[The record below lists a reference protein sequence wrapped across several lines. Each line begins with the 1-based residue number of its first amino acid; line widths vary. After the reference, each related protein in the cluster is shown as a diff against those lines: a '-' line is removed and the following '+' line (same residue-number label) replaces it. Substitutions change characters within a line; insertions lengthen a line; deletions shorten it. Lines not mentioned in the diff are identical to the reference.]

1 MAEATDTVSWREM
14 LATTVQQ
21 LGNAQEARWLCEHAS
36 GMDAAEFSAEQDQL
50 VTVACAKS
58 LHSMVRDRL
67 SGVPLQYVMKRWAF
81 RHLDVMVDERV
92 LIPRPETE
100 QVVQV
105 ALDIAVEIAEN
116 NESNSAL
123 RVVDLGTGSG
133 VIGLSMAF
141 ELGAEAAHVWLTDAS
156 VDALDVARANMVGI
170 GRAAANVRV
179 AHGSWWNALPQDI
192 AGQIDIAI
200 CNPPYIAHSDS
211 EVAQDVHMYEPHAA
225 LYAHDNGLADL
236 RTVIEGA
243 ATWLK
248 KSGWLVLEIGYQQ
261 GVDVLAMMTASG
273 LIDAEIKKDLS
284 GRDRI
289 AVGRLPG

>member
-1 MAEATDTVSWREM
+1 VTENTDTVSWREM

-36 GMDAAEFSAEQDQL
+36 GMDTAEFSAEQDQL

-67 SGVPLQYVMKRWAF
+67 SGMPLQYVMKRWAF

-100 QVVQV
+100 QVVQI
-105 ALDIAVEIAEN
+105 ALDIARKIR
-116 NESNSAL
+116 SNGAL

-156 VDALDVARANMVGI
+156 VDALDVARANMIGI
-170 GRAAANVRV
+170 GRAAANVRI

-200 CNPPYIAHSDS
+200 CNPPYIAQDSS
-211 EVAQDVHMYEPHAA
+211 EVAPDVHMYEPHSA

-243 ATWLK
+243 STWLK
-248 KSGWLVLEIGYQQ
+248 QSGWLVLEIGYQQ
-261 GVDVLAMMTASG
+261 GAEVLAMMTASG
-273 LIDAEIKKDLS
+273 LVGAEIKQDLS

-289 AVGRLPG
+289 AVGQLPG

>member
-1 MAEATDTVSWREM
+1 M

-36 GMDAAEFSAEQDQL
+36 GMDTAEFSAEQDQL

-67 SGVPLQYVMKRWAF
+67 SGMPLQYVMKRWAF

-100 QVVQV
+100 QVVQI
-105 ALDIAVEIAEN
+105 ALDLARKIEGN
-116 NESNSAL
+116 GAL

-156 VDALDVARANMVGI
+156 VDALDVARANMIGI
-170 GRAAANVRV
+170 GRAAANVRI

-200 CNPPYIAHSDS
+200 CNPPYIAQDSS
-211 EVAQDVHMYEPHAA
+211 EVAPDVHMYEPHSA

-243 ATWLK
+243 STWLK
-248 KSGWLVLEIGYQQ
+248 QSGWLVLEIGYQQ
-261 GVDVLAMMTASG
+261 GAEVLAMMTASG
-273 LIDAEIKKDLS
+273 LVGAEIKQDLS

-289 AVGRLPG
+289 AVGQLPG

>member
-1 MAEATDTVSWREM
+1 M

-36 GMDAAEFSAEQDQL
+36 GMDASEFSAEQDQL

-58 LHSMVRDRL
+58 LDSMVRNRL

-100 QVVQV
+100 QVVQT
-105 ALDIAVEIAEN
+105 ALDIARKIG
-116 NESNSAL
+116 SNVAL

-141 ELGAEAAHVWLTDAS
+141 ELGADAAHVWLTDAS

-200 CNPPYIAHSDS
+200 CNPPYIAHADG
-211 EVAQDVHMYEPHAA
+211 EVAPDVHMYEPHAA

-261 GVDVLAMMTASG
+261 GTDVLAMMTASG

>member
-1 MAEATDTVSWREM
+1 VTENTDTVSWREM

-36 GMDAAEFSAEQDQL
+36 GMDSAEFSAEQDQL

-100 QVVQV
+100 QVVQI
-105 ALDIAVEIAEN
+105 ALDLARKIEGN
-116 NESNSAL
+116 GAL

-141 ELGAEAAHVWLTDAS
+141 ELGAQAAHVWLTDAS

-211 EVAQDVHMYEPHAA
+211 EVAPDVHLYEPHSA
-225 LYAHDNGLADL
+225 LYAQDNGLADL
-236 RTVIEGA
+236 CTVIEGA

-248 KSGWLVLEIGYQQ
+248 KCGWLVLEIGYQQ
-261 GVDVLAMMTASG
+261 GADVLTMMKASG
-273 LIDAEIKKDLS
+273 LIDAEIKQDLS

-289 AVGRLPG
+289 AVGRLPD

>member
-1 MAEATDTVSWREM
+1 VTENTDTVSWREM

-36 GMDAAEFSAEQDQL
+36 GMDTAEFSAEQDQL

-58 LHSMVRDRL
+58 LHSMVSDRL
-67 SGVPLQYVMKRWAF
+67 SGMPLQYVMKRWAF

-100 QVVQV
+100 QVVQI
-105 ALDIAVEIAEN
+105 ALDLARKIEGN
-116 NESNSAL
+116 GAL

-156 VDALDVARANMVGI
+156 VDALDVARANMIGI
-170 GRAAANVRV
+170 GRAAANVRI

-200 CNPPYIAHSDS
+200 CNPPYIAQDSS
-211 EVAQDVHMYEPHAA
+211 EVAPDVHMYEPHSA

-243 ATWLK
+243 STWLK
-248 KSGWLVLEIGYQQ
+248 QSGWLVLEIGYQQ
-261 GVDVLAMMTASG
+261 GAEVLAMMTASG
-273 LIDAEIKKDLS
+273 LVGAEIKQDLS

-289 AVGRLPG
+289 AVGQLPG

>member
-1 MAEATDTVSWREM
+1 M

-36 GMDAAEFSAEQDQL
+36 GMDSAEFSTEQDQL

-100 QVVQV
+100 QVVQI
-105 ALDIAVEIAEN
+105 ALDLARKI
-116 NESNSAL
+116 ESNGAL

-141 ELGAEAAHVWLTDAS
+141 ELGADAAHVWLTDAS

-179 AHGSWWNALPQDI
+179 AHGSWWNALPQDL
-192 AGQIDIAI
+192 AGRIDIAI
-200 CNPPYIAHSDS
+200 CNPPYIAQDSS
-211 EVAQDVHMYEPHAA
+211 EVAPDVHMYEPHSA

-248 KSGWLVLEIGYQQ
+248 NSGWLVLEIGYQQ
-261 GVDVLAMMTASG
+261 GADVLAMMTASG
-273 LIDAEIKKDLS
+273 LVGAEIKQDLS

-289 AVGRLPG
+289 AVGQLLG

>member
-1 MAEATDTVSWREM
+1 VTEDTDTVSWREI

-21 LGNAQEARWLCEHAS
+21 LGNAQEASWLCEHAS
-36 GMDAAEFSAEQDQL
+36 GMDTAEFSAEQDQL

-67 SGVPLQYVMKRWAF
+67 SGMPLQYVMKRWAF

-100 QVVQV
+100 QVVQI
-105 ALDIAVEIAEN
+105 ALDLARKIEGN
-116 NESNSAL
+116 GAL

-156 VDALDVARANMVGI
+156 VDALDVARANMIGI
-170 GRAAANVRV
+170 GRAAANVRI

-200 CNPPYIAHSDS
+200 CNPPYIAQDSS
-211 EVAQDVHMYEPHAA
+211 EVAPDVHMYEPHSA

-243 ATWLK
+243 STWLK
-248 KSGWLVLEIGYQQ
+248 QSGWLVLEIGYQQ
-261 GVDVLAMMTASG
+261 GAEVLAMMTASG
-273 LIDAEIKKDLS
+273 LVGAEIKQDLS

-289 AVGRLPG
+289 AVGQLLS

>member
-1 MAEATDTVSWREM
+1 M

-36 GMDAAEFSAEQDQL
+36 GMDSAEFSTEQDQL

-58 LHSMVRDRL
+58 LHSMVRGRL

-100 QVVQV
+100 QVVQI
-105 ALDIAVEIAEN
+105 ALDLARKIEGN
-116 NESNSAL
+116 GAL

-141 ELGAEAAHVWLTDAS
+141 ELGADAAHVWLTDAS

-170 GRAAANVRV
+170 GRAATNVRV
-179 AHGSWWNALPQDI
+179 AHGSWWNALPQDL
-192 AGQIDIAI
+192 AGRIDIAI
-200 CNPPYIAHSDS
+200 CNPPYIAQDSS
-211 EVAQDVHMYEPHAA
+211 EVAPDVHMYEPHSA

-248 KSGWLVLEIGYQQ
+248 NSGWLVLEIGYQQ
-261 GVDVLAMMTASG
+261 GADVLAMMTASG
-273 LIDAEIKKDLS
+273 LVGAEIKQDLS

-289 AVGRLPG
+289 AVGQLLG

>member
-1 MAEATDTVSWREM
+1 MTENTDTTSWREM

-50 VTVACAKS
+50 VTVTCAKS

-81 RHLDVMVDERV
+81 RHLDVMIDERV

-105 ALDIAVEIAEN
+105 ALDIARKIEGN
-116 NESNSAL
+116 GAL

-141 ELGAEAAHVWLTDAS
+141 ELGVDAAHVWLTDAS

-211 EVAQDVHMYEPHAA
+211 EVAPDVHLYEPHSA
-225 LYAHDNGLADL
+225 LYAQDNGLADL
-236 RTVIEGA
+236 CTVIEGA

-261 GVDVLAMMTASG
+261 GADVLTMMKASG
-273 LIDAEIKKDLS
+273 LIDAEIKQDLS

-289 AVGRLPG
+289 AVGQLLG

>member
-1 MAEATDTVSWREM
+1 M

-36 GMDAAEFSAEQDQL
+36 GMDASEFSAEQDQL

-58 LHSMVRDRL
+58 LDSMVRNRL

-100 QVVQV
+100 QVVQT
-105 ALDIAVEIAEN
+105 ALDIARKIG
-116 NESNSAL
+116 SNVAL

-141 ELGAEAAHVWLTDAS
+141 ELGADAAHVWLTDAS

-200 CNPPYIAHSDS
+200 CNPPYIAHSDG
-211 EVAQDVHMYEPHAA
+211 EVAPDVHMYEPHAA

-261 GVDVLAMMTASG
+261 GTDVLAMMTASG

>member
-1 MAEATDTVSWREM
+1 M

-36 GMDAAEFSAEQDQL
+36 GMDASEFSAEQDQL

-58 LHSMVRDRL
+58 LDSMVRNRL

-100 QVVQV
+100 QVVQT
-105 ALDIAVEIAEN
+105 ALDIARKIG
-116 NESNSAL
+116 SNVAL

-141 ELGAEAAHVWLTDAS
+141 ELGADAAHVWLTDAS

-200 CNPPYIAHSDS
+200 CNPPYIAYADG
-211 EVAQDVHMYEPHAA
+211 EVAPDVHVYEPHAA

-261 GVDVLAMMTASG
+261 GTDVLAMMTASG

>member
-1 MAEATDTVSWREM
+1 MTKDTDTVSWREM
-14 LATTVQQ
+14 LAATVQQ

-36 GMDAAEFSAEQDQL
+36 GMDSAEFSAEQNQL

-100 QVVQV
+100 QVVQI
-105 ALDIAVEIAEN
+105 ALDLARKI
-116 NESNSAL
+116 ESNGAL

-141 ELGAEAAHVWLTDAS
+141 ELGADAAHVWLTDAS

-179 AHGSWWNALPQDI
+179 AHGSWWNALPQDL
-192 AGQIDIAI
+192 AGRIDIAI
-200 CNPPYIAHSDS
+200 CNPPYIAQDSS
-211 EVAQDVHMYEPHAA
+211 EVAPDVHMYEPHSA

-248 KSGWLVLEIGYQQ
+248 NSGWLVLEIGYQQ
-261 GVDVLAMMTASG
+261 GADVLAMMTASG
-273 LIDAEIKKDLS
+273 LVGAEIKQDLS

-289 AVGRLPG
+289 AVGQLLG

>member
-1 MAEATDTVSWREM
+1 MTENTDTVSWREM

-36 GMDAAEFSAEQDQL
+36 GMDSAEFSAEQDQL

-58 LHSMVRDRL
+58 LHLMVRDRL

-100 QVVQV
+100 QVVQI
-105 ALDIAVEIAEN
+105 ALDLARKI
-116 NESNSAL
+116 ESNGAL

-141 ELGAEAAHVWLTDAS
+141 ELGADAAHVWLTDAS

-179 AHGSWWNALPQDI
+179 THGSWWNALPQDL
-192 AGQIDIAI
+192 AGRIDIAI
-200 CNPPYIAHSDS
+200 CNPPYIAQDSS
-211 EVAQDVHMYEPHAA
+211 EVAPDVHMYEPHSA

-248 KSGWLVLEIGYQQ
+248 NSGWLVLEIGYQQ
-261 GVDVLAMMTASG
+261 GAEVLAMMTASG
-273 LIDAEIKKDLS
+273 LVGAEIKQDLS

-289 AVGRLPG
+289 AVGQLLG

>member
-1 MAEATDTVSWREM
+1 MTENTDTVSWREM
-14 LATTVQQ
+14 LATAVQQ

-36 GMDAAEFSAEQDQL
+36 GMDSAEFSAEQDQL

-58 LHSMVRDRL
+58 LHLMVRDRL

-100 QVVQV
+100 QVVQI
-105 ALDIAVEIAEN
+105 ALDLARKI
-116 NESNSAL
+116 ESNGAL

-141 ELGAEAAHVWLTDAS
+141 ELGADAAHVWLTDAS

-179 AHGSWWNALPQDI
+179 AHGSWWNALPQDL
-192 AGQIDIAI
+192 AGRIDIAI
-200 CNPPYIAHSDS
+200 CNPPYIAQDSS
-211 EVAQDVHMYEPHAA
+211 EVAPDVHMYEPHSA

-248 KSGWLVLEIGYQQ
+248 NSRWLVLEIGYQQ
-261 GVDVLAMMTASG
+261 GADVLAMMTASG
-273 LIDAEIKKDLS
+273 LVGAEIKQDLS

-289 AVGRLPG
+289 AVGRLPD

>member
-1 MAEATDTVSWREM
+1 M
-14 LATTVQQ
+14 LAATVEQ

-36 GMDAAEFSAEQDQL
+36 GMDSAEFSAEQDQL

-58 LHSMVRDRL
+58 LNSMVHDRL

-81 RHLDVMVDERV
+81 RHLDIMVDKRV

-105 ALDIAVEIAEN
+105 ALDIARKT
-116 NESNSAL
+116 SSDQAL

-179 AHGSWWNALPQDI
+179 VHGSWWDALPQDI

-200 CNPPYIAHSDS
+200 CNPPYIAQGDS
-211 EVAQDVHMYEPHAA
+211 EVAPDVHLYEPHSA
-225 LYAHDNGLADL
+225 LYASDNGLSDL
-236 RTVIEGA
+236 RTVVEGA
-243 ATWLK
+243 SSWLK

-261 GVDVLAMMTASG
+261 GAEVLAMMSASG
-273 LIDAEIKKDLS
+273 FVGAEIKQDLS

-289 AVGRLPG
+289 AVGQLVS

>member
-1 MAEATDTVSWREM
+1 MTEATDTISWREM
-14 LATTVQQ
+14 LASTVWQ

-36 GMDAAEFSAEQDQL
+36 GMDSAEFSAEQDQL

-58 LHSMVRDRL
+58 LNSMVRDRL
-67 SGVPLQYVMKRWAF
+67 SGVPLQYVMQRWAF
-81 RHLDVMVDERV
+81 RHLDIMVDKRV

-105 ALDIAVEIAEN
+105 ALDIARKT
-116 NESNSAL
+116 SSDQAL

-170 GRAAANVRV
+170 GRAATNVRV
-179 AHGSWWNALPQDI
+179 VHGSWWNALPQEI

-200 CNPPYIAHSDS
+200 CNPPYIAQDDS
-211 EVAQDVHMYEPHAA
+211 EVAPDVHLYEPHSA
-225 LYAHDNGLADL
+225 LYASDNGLSDL

-243 ATWLK
+243 STWLK

-261 GVDVLAMMTASG
+261 GAEVLAMMSSSG
-273 LIDAEIKKDLS
+273 FVGAEIKQDLS

-289 AVGRLPG
+289 AVGQLLG

>member
-1 MAEATDTVSWREM
+1 MAEVTDTVSWREM

-36 GMDAAEFSAEQDQL
+36 GMDASEFSAEQDQL

-58 LHSMVRDRL
+58 LDSMVRNRL

-100 QVVQV
+100 QVVQT
-105 ALDIAVEIAEN
+105 ALDIARKIG
-116 NESNSAL
+116 SNVAL

-141 ELGAEAAHVWLTDAS
+141 ELGADAAHVWLTDAS

-200 CNPPYIAHSDS
+200 CNPPYIAHADG
-211 EVAQDVHMYEPHAA
+211 EVAPDVHMYEPHAA

-261 GVDVLAMMTASG
+261 GTDVLAMMTASG

>member
-1 MAEATDTVSWREM
+1 MTEVSDTVSWREM
-14 LATTVQQ
+14 LAETVEQ

-36 GMDAAEFSAEQDQL
+36 GMDSAEFSAEQDQL

-58 LHSMVRDRL
+58 LHDMVSNRL

-105 ALDIAVEIAEN
+105 ALDIARKTSSDE
-116 NESNSAL
+116 AL

-141 ELGAEAAHVWLTDAS
+141 ELGADAAHVWLTDAS

-192 AGQIDIAI
+192 AGLIDIAI

-211 EVAQDVHMYEPHAA
+211 EVAPDVHLYEPHSA

-243 ATWLK
+243 STWLK

-261 GVDVLAMMTASG
+261 GADVLAMMSASG
-273 LIDAEIKKDLS
+273 FVGAEIKRDLS

-289 AVGRLPG
+289 VVGQLLG

>member
-1 MAEATDTVSWREM
+1 M
-14 LATTVQQ
+14 LAETVEQ

-36 GMDAAEFSAEQDQL
+36 GMDSAEFSAEQDQL

-58 LHSMVRDRL
+58 LHDLVRNRL

-105 ALDIAVEIAEN
+105 ALDIVRKTSSDE
-116 NESNSAL
+116 AL
-123 RVVDLGTGSG
+123 CVVDLGTGSG

-141 ELGAEAAHVWLTDAS
+141 ELGADAAHVWLTDAS

-192 AGQIDIAI
+192 AGLIDIAI

-211 EVAQDVHMYEPHAA
+211 EVAPDVHLYEPHSA

-243 ATWLK
+243 STWLK

-261 GVDVLAMMTASG
+261 GADVLAMMSASG
-273 LIDAEIKKDLS
+273 FVGAEIKRDLS

-289 AVGRLPG
+289 AVGQLLG

>member
-1 MAEATDTVSWREM
+1 MAEVTDTVSWREM

-36 GMDAAEFSAEQDQL
+36 GMDASEFSAEQDQL

-58 LHSMVRDRL
+58 LDSMVRNRL

-100 QVVQV
+100 QVVQT
-105 ALDIAVEIAEN
+105 ALDIARKIG
-116 NESNSAL
+116 SNVAL

-141 ELGAEAAHVWLTDAS
+141 ELGADAAHVWLTDAS

-170 GRAAANVRV
+170 GRAATNVRV

-200 CNPPYIAHSDS
+200 CNPPYIAHADG
-211 EVAQDVHMYEPHAA
+211 EVAPDVHMYEPHAA

-261 GVDVLAMMTASG
+261 GTDVRAMMTASG

>member
-1 MAEATDTVSWREM
+1 MTEDTDTISWREM

-36 GMDAAEFSAEQDQL
+36 GMDSAEFSAEQDQL

-100 QVVQV
+100 QVVQI
-105 ALDIAVEIAEN
+105 ALDLARKI
-116 NESNSAL
+116 ESNGAL

-141 ELGAEAAHVWLTDAS
+141 ELGADAAHVWLTDAS

-179 AHGSWWNALPQDI
+179 AHGSWWNALPQDL
-192 AGQIDIAI
+192 AGRIDIAI
-200 CNPPYIAHSDS
+200 CNPPYIAQDSS
-211 EVAQDVHMYEPHAA
+211 EVAPDVHMYEPHSA

-248 KSGWLVLEIGYQQ
+248 NSGWLVLEIGYQQ
-261 GVDVLAMMTASG
+261 GADVLAMMTASG
-273 LIDAEIKKDLS
+273 LVGAEIKQDLS

-289 AVGRLPG
+289 AVGQLLG

>member
-1 MAEATDTVSWREM
+1 VTEATDTVSWREM
-14 LATTVQQ
+14 LAATVEQ

-36 GMDAAEFSAEQDQL
+36 GMDSAEFSAEQDQL

-58 LHSMVRDRL
+58 LNSMVRDRL

-81 RHLDVMVDERV
+81 RHLDIMVDKRV

-105 ALDIAVEIAEN
+105 ALDIARKT
-116 NESNSAL
+116 SSDQAL

-141 ELGAEAAHVWLTDAS
+141 ELGVEAAHVWLTDAS

-179 AHGSWWNALPQDI
+179 VHGSWWNALPQEI
-192 AGQIDIAI
+192 AGQIDMAI
-200 CNPPYIAHSDS
+200 CNPPYIAQDDG
-211 EVAQDVHMYEPHAA
+211 EVAPDVHLYEPHSA
-225 LYAHDNGLADL
+225 LYASDNGLSDL

-243 ATWLK
+243 STWLK

-261 GVDVLAMMTASG
+261 GAEVLAMMSASG
-273 LIDAEIKKDLS
+273 FVGAEIKQDLS

-289 AVGRLPG
+289 AVGQLLG

>member
-1 MAEATDTVSWREM
+1 MTEATDTISWREM
-14 LATTVQQ
+14 LASTVGQ

-36 GMDAAEFSAEQDQL
+36 GMDSAEFSAEQDQL

-58 LHSMVRDRL
+58 LNSMVRDRL

-81 RHLDVMVDERV
+81 RHLDIMVDKRV

-105 ALDIAVEIAEN
+105 ALDIARKT
-116 NESNSAL
+116 SSDQAL

-179 AHGSWWNALPQDI
+179 VHGSWWNALPQEI

-200 CNPPYIAHSDS
+200 CNPPYIAKDDS
-211 EVAQDVHMYEPHAA
+211 EVAPDVHLYEPHSA
-225 LYAHDNGLADL
+225 LYASDNGLSDL

-243 ATWLK
+243 STWLK

-261 GVDVLAMMTASG
+261 GAEVLAMMSSSG
-273 LIDAEIKKDLS
+273 FVGAEIKQDLS

-289 AVGRLPG
+289 AVGQLLG

>member
-1 MAEATDTVSWREM
+1 MTEATDTISWREM
-14 LATTVQQ
+14 LASTVGQ

-36 GMDAAEFSAEQDQL
+36 GMDSAEFSAEQDQL

-58 LHSMVRDRL
+58 LNSMVRDRL

-81 RHLDVMVDERV
+81 RHLDIMVDKRV

-105 ALDIAVEIAEN
+105 ALDIARKT
-116 NESNSAL
+116 SSDQAL

-141 ELGAEAAHVWLTDAS
+141 ELGVEAAHVWLTDAS

-179 AHGSWWNALPQDI
+179 VHGSWWNALPQEI
-192 AGQIDIAI
+192 AGQIDMAI
-200 CNPPYIAHSDS
+200 CNPPYIAQDDG
-211 EVAQDVHMYEPHAA
+211 EVAPDVHLYEPHSA
-225 LYAHDNGLADL
+225 LYASDNGLSDL

-243 ATWLK
+243 STWLK

-261 GVDVLAMMTASG
+261 GAEVLAMMSSSG
-273 LIDAEIKKDLS
+273 FVGAEIKQDLS

-289 AVGRLPG
+289 AVGQLLG

>member
-1 MAEATDTVSWREM
+1 MTENTDTTSWREM

-50 VTVACAKS
+50 VTVTCAKS

-81 RHLDVMVDERV
+81 RHLDVMIDERV

-105 ALDIAVEIAEN
+105 ALDIARKIEGN
-116 NESNSAL
+116 GAL

-141 ELGAEAAHVWLTDAS
+141 ELGVDAAHVWLTDAS

-211 EVAQDVHMYEPHAA
+211 EVAPDVHLYEPHSA
-225 LYAHDNGLADL
+225 LYAQDNGLADL
-236 RTVIEGA
+236 CTVIEGA

-261 GVDVLAMMTASG
+261 GADVLTMMKASG
-273 LIDAEIKKDLS
+273 LIDAGIKQDLS

-289 AVGRLPG
+289 AVGRLPD

>member
-1 MAEATDTVSWREM
+1 
-14 LATTVQQ
+14 
-21 LGNAQEARWLCEHAS
+21 
-36 GMDAAEFSAEQDQL
+36 
-50 VTVACAKS
+50 
-58 LHSMVRDRL
+58 MVRDRL

-100 QVVQV
+100 QVVQI
-105 ALDIAVEIAEN
+105 ALDIAVDIARKNEN
-116 NESNSAL
+116 NGAL
-123 RVVDLGTGSG
+123 HVVDLGTGSG

-156 VDALDVARANMVGI
+156 VDALDVARANMIGI
-170 GRAAANVRV
+170 GRAAANVRI
-179 AHGSWWNALPQDI
+179 AHGSWWNALPQDM

-200 CNPPYIAHSDS
+200 CNPPYIAHASS
-211 EVAQDVHMYEPHAA
+211 EVAPDVHMYEPHSA

-243 ATWLK
+243 STWMK
-248 KSGWLVLEIGYQQ
+248 QSGWLVLEIGYQQ
-261 GVDVLAMMTASG
+261 GAEVLALMRAAG
-273 LIDAEIKKDLS
+273 FVGAEIKQDLS

-289 AVGRLPG
+289 AVGQLRG

>member
-1 MAEATDTVSWREM
+1 MTEATDTVSWREM
-14 LATTVQQ
+14 LAATVEQ

-36 GMDAAEFSAEQDQL
+36 GMDSAEFSAEQDQL

-58 LHSMVRDRL
+58 LNSMVRDRL

-81 RHLDVMVDERV
+81 RHLDIMVDKRV

-105 ALDIAVEIAEN
+105 ALDIARKT
-116 NESNSAL
+116 SSDQAL

-141 ELGAEAAHVWLTDAS
+141 ELGVEAAHVWLTDAS

-179 AHGSWWNALPQDI
+179 VHGSWWNALPQEI
-192 AGQIDIAI
+192 AGQIDMAI
-200 CNPPYIAHSDS
+200 CNPPYIAQDDG
-211 EVAQDVHMYEPHAA
+211 EVAPDVHLYEPHSA
-225 LYAHDNGLADL
+225 LYASDNGLSDL

-243 ATWLK
+243 STWLK

-261 GVDVLAMMTASG
+261 GAEVLAMMSASG
-273 LIDAEIKKDLS
+273 FVGAEIKQDLS

-289 AVGRLPG
+289 AVGQLLG

>member
-1 MAEATDTVSWREM
+1 MAEVTDTVSWREM

-36 GMDAAEFSAEQDQL
+36 GMDASEFSAEQDQL

-58 LHSMVRDRL
+58 LDSMVRNRL

-100 QVVQV
+100 QVVQT
-105 ALDIAVEIAEN
+105 ALDIARKIG
-116 NESNSAL
+116 SNVAL

-141 ELGAEAAHVWLTDAS
+141 ELGADAAHVWLTDAS

-211 EVAQDVHMYEPHAA
+211 EVAPDVHLYEPHTA

-261 GVDVLAMMTASG
+261 GTDVLAMMTESG
-273 LIDAEIKKDLS
+273 LIDAAIKKDLS

>member
-1 MAEATDTVSWREM
+1 M

-36 GMDAAEFSAEQDQL
+36 GMDTAEFSAEQDQL

-58 LHSMVRDRL
+58 LHSMVSDRL
-67 SGVPLQYVMKRWAF
+67 SGMPLQYVMKRWAF

-100 QVVQV
+100 QVVQI
-105 ALDIAVEIAEN
+105 ALDLARKIEGN
-116 NESNSAL
+116 GAL

-156 VDALDVARANMVGI
+156 VDALDVARANMIGI
-170 GRAAANVRV
+170 GRAAANVRI

-200 CNPPYIAHSDS
+200 CNPPYIAQDSS
-211 EVAQDVHMYEPHAA
+211 EVAPDVHMYEPHSA

-243 ATWLK
+243 STWLK
-248 KSGWLVLEIGYQQ
+248 QSGWLVLEIGYQQ
-261 GVDVLAMMTASG
+261 GAEVLAMMTASG
-273 LIDAEIKKDLS
+273 LVGAEIKQDLS

-289 AVGRLPG
+289 AVGQLPG

>member
-1 MAEATDTVSWREM
+1 VTENTDTVSWREM

-36 GMDAAEFSAEQDQL
+36 GMDSAEFSAEQDQL

-58 LHSMVRDRL
+58 LHLMVRDRL

-100 QVVQV
+100 QVVQI
-105 ALDIAVEIAEN
+105 ALDLARKI
-116 NESNSAL
+116 ESNGAL

-141 ELGAEAAHVWLTDAS
+141 ELGADAAHVWLTDAS
-156 VDALDVARANMVGI
+156 VDALDVARANMIGI
-170 GRAAANVRV
+170 GRAATNVRV
-179 AHGSWWNALPQDI
+179 AHGSWWNALPQDL
-192 AGQIDIAI
+192 AGRIDIAI
-200 CNPPYIAHSDS
+200 CNPPYIAQDSS
-211 EVAQDVHMYEPHAA
+211 EVAPDVHMYEPHSA

-248 KSGWLVLEIGYQQ
+248 NSGWLVLEIGYQQ
-261 GVDVLAMMTASG
+261 GADVLAMMTASG
-273 LIDAEIKKDLS
+273 LVGAEIKQDLS

-289 AVGRLPG
+289 AVGRLPD

>member
-1 MAEATDTVSWREM
+1 MTENTDTVSWRDM

-36 GMDAAEFSAEQDQL
+36 GMDSAEFSTEQDQL

-81 RHLDVMVDERV
+81 RYLDVMVDERV

-100 QVVQV
+100 QVVQI
-105 ALDIAVEIAEN
+105 ALDIARKIEGN
-116 NESNSAL
+116 GAL

-156 VDALDVARANMVGI
+156 VDALDVARANMIGI
-170 GRAAANVRV
+170 GRAATNVRT

-200 CNPPYIAHSDS
+200 CNPPYIAQDSS
-211 EVAQDVHMYEPHAA
+211 EVAPDVQMYEPHSA

-248 KSGWLVLEIGYQQ
+248 QSGWLVLEIGYQQ
-261 GVDVLAMMTASG
+261 GTDVLAMMTAGG

-289 AVGRLPG
+289 AVGRLPD

>member
-1 MAEATDTVSWREM
+1 MTENTDTVSWREM

-36 GMDAAEFSAEQDQL
+36 GMDSAEFSAEQNQL

-100 QVVQV
+100 QVVQI
-105 ALDIAVEIAEN
+105 ALDLARKIEGN
-116 NESNSAL
+116 GAL

-141 ELGAEAAHVWLTDAS
+141 ELGAQAAHVWLTDAS

-211 EVAQDVHMYEPHAA
+211 EVAPDVHLYEPHSA
-225 LYAHDNGLADL
+225 LYAQDNGLADL
-236 RTVIEGA
+236 CTVIEGA

-248 KSGWLVLEIGYQQ
+248 KCGWLVLEIGYQQ
-261 GVDVLAMMTASG
+261 GADVLTMMKASG
-273 LIDAEIKKDLS
+273 LIDAGIKQDLS

-289 AVGRLPG
+289 AVGRLPD

>member
-1 MAEATDTVSWREM
+1 MTEDTDTVSWREM

-36 GMDAAEFSAEQDQL
+36 GMDTAEFSAEQDQL

-67 SGVPLQYVMKRWAF
+67 SGMPLQYVMKRWAF

-100 QVVQV
+100 QVVQI
-105 ALDIAVEIAEN
+105 ALDLARKIEGN
-116 NESNSAL
+116 GAL

-156 VDALDVARANMVGI
+156 VDALDVARANMIGI
-170 GRAAANVRV
+170 GRAAANVRI

-200 CNPPYIAHSDS
+200 CNPPYIAQDSS
-211 EVAQDVHMYEPHAA
+211 EVAPDVHMYEPHSA

-243 ATWLK
+243 STWLK
-248 KSGWLVLEIGYQQ
+248 QSGWLVLEIGYQQ
-261 GVDVLAMMTASG
+261 GAEVLAMMTASG
-273 LIDAEIKKDLS
+273 LVGAEIKQDLS

-289 AVGRLPG
+289 AVGQLPG

>member
-1 MAEATDTVSWREM
+1 M
-14 LATTVQQ
+14 LAATVEQ

-36 GMDAAEFSAEQDQL
+36 GMDAAEFSTEQDQL

-58 LHSMVRDRL
+58 LHDMVRNRL

-105 ALDIAVEIAEN
+105 ALDIARKTSSDV
-116 NESNSAL
+116 AL

-141 ELGAEAAHVWLTDAS
+141 ELGANAAHVWLTDAS

-179 AHGSWWNALPQDI
+179 VHGSWWNALPQDI
-192 AGQIDIAI
+192 AGYIDIAI
-200 CNPPYIAHSDS
+200 CNPPYIAQADS
-211 EVAQDVHMYEPHAA
+211 EVAPDVHMYEPHSA

-236 RTVIEGA
+236 RTVIQGA
-243 ATWLK
+243 SAWLK

-261 GVDVLAMMTASG
+261 GAEVLAMMSASG
-273 LIDAEIKKDLS
+273 FVGAEIKQDLS

-289 AVGRLPG
+289 AVGQLLG

>member
-1 MAEATDTVSWREM
+1 MTENTDTISWREM

-36 GMDAAEFSAEQDQL
+36 GMDSAEFSAEQDQL

-100 QVVQV
+100 QVVQI
-105 ALDIAVEIAEN
+105 ALDLARKI
-116 NESNSAL
+116 ESNGAL

-141 ELGAEAAHVWLTDAS
+141 ELGADAAHVWLTDAS

-179 AHGSWWNALPQDI
+179 AHGSWWNALPQDL
-192 AGQIDIAI
+192 AGRIDIAI
-200 CNPPYIAHSDS
+200 CNPPYIAQDSS
-211 EVAQDVHMYEPHAA
+211 EVAPDVHMYEPHSA

-248 KSGWLVLEIGYQQ
+248 NSGWLVLEIGYQQ
-261 GVDVLAMMTASG
+261 GADVLAMMTASG
-273 LIDAEIKKDLS
+273 LVGAEIKQDLS

-289 AVGRLPG
+289 AVGQLLG

>member
-1 MAEATDTVSWREM
+1 VTENTDTISWREM

-36 GMDAAEFSAEQDQL
+36 GMDSAEFSAEQDQL

-100 QVVQV
+100 QVVQI
-105 ALDIAVEIAEN
+105 ALDLARKI
-116 NESNSAL
+116 ESNGAL

-141 ELGAEAAHVWLTDAS
+141 ELGADAAHVWLTDAS

-179 AHGSWWNALPQDI
+179 AHGSWWNALPQDL
-192 AGQIDIAI
+192 AGRIDIAI
-200 CNPPYIAHSDS
+200 CNPPYIAQDSS
-211 EVAQDVHMYEPHAA
+211 EVAPDVHMHEPHSA

-248 KSGWLVLEIGYQQ
+248 NSGWLVLEIGYQQ
-261 GVDVLAMMTASG
+261 GADVLAMMTASG
-273 LIDAEIKKDLS
+273 LVGAEIKQDLS

-289 AVGRLPG
+289 AVGQLLG

>member
-1 MAEATDTVSWREM
+1 M

-36 GMDAAEFSAEQDQL
+36 GMDTAEFSAEQDQL

-67 SGVPLQYVMKRWAF
+67 SGMPLQYVMKRWAF

-100 QVVQV
+100 QVVQI
-105 ALDIAVEIAEN
+105 ALDLARKIEGN
-116 NESNSAL
+116 GAL

-156 VDALDVARANMVGI
+156 VDALDVARANMIGI
-170 GRAAANVRV
+170 GRAAANVRI

-200 CNPPYIAHSDS
+200 CNPPYIAQDSS
-211 EVAQDVHMYEPHAA
+211 EVAPDVHMYEPHSA

-243 ATWLK
+243 STWLK
-248 KSGWLVLEIGYQQ
+248 QSGWLVLEIGYQQ
-261 GVDVLAMMTASG
+261 GAEVLAMMTASG
-273 LIDAEIKKDLS
+273 LVGAEIKQDLS

-289 AVGRLPG
+289 AVGQLLG

>member
-1 MAEATDTVSWREM
+1 M
-14 LATTVQQ
+14 LAATAEQ

-36 GMDAAEFSAEQDQL
+36 GMDSAEFSAEQDQL

-58 LHSMVRDRL
+58 LNSMVRDRL

-81 RHLDVMVDERV
+81 RHLDIMVDKRV

-105 ALDIAVEIAEN
+105 ALDIARKT
-116 NESNSAL
+116 SSDQAL

-179 AHGSWWNALPQDI
+179 VHGSWWDALPQDI

-200 CNPPYIAHSDS
+200 CNPPYIAQDDN
-211 EVAQDVHMYEPHAA
+211 EVAPDVHLYEPHSA
-225 LYAHDNGLADL
+225 LYASDNGLSDL

-243 ATWLK
+243 SSWLK

-261 GVDVLAMMTASG
+261 AAEVLAMMSASG
-273 LIDAEIKKDLS
+273 FVGAEIKQDLS

-289 AVGRLPG
+289 AVGQLLG